1 MNLADS
7 SYIKDLIQ
15 LMGDSDLS
23 EITIEEEKVK
33 LTLKRERIESPVTQT
48 NIVAS
53 VPENTQPSAVTQIAP
68 VPQTTAEVVVDA
80 PAVDQN
86 IHYITSPLVGTY
98 YVSSAPEAPP
108 YSQVGDKVVKGQTL
122 CIVEAMKLMNEIES
136 DVNGT
141 ILELLCENATPV
153 EFGGKIL
160 AIRVD

>member
-7 SYIKDLIQ
+7 GYIKDLIQ
-15 LMGDSDLS
+15 LMGDSDLT

-33 LTLKRERIESPVTQT
+33 LTLKRERNESPVTQT

-53 VPENTQPSAVTQIAP
+53 VPEIQTPVVSQIVSAAQNTAANVDVAP
-68 VPQTTAEVVVDA
+68 IGNK
-80 PAVDQN
+80 N

-98 YVSSAPEAPP
+98 YASAAPDAP
-108 YSQVGDKVVKGQTL
+108 AYAQVGDEVTIGQTL

-141 ILELLCENATPV
+141 IVELLCENATPV